1 MCLFMR
7 RFSHFSVTINQTCA
21 LTIQGMVRWRCK
33 NRSTLQV
40 LILSI
45 SQNFLLK
52 RIFLLKFLQKYEEMK
67 ATTPMRE
74 RLEGLRNLFNFD
86 NVLKEQPIQAYIVTS
101 YDEHQNQHLDVS
113 DKRIKFISGFTGKNA
128 NAVVS

>member
-1 MCLFMR
+1 
-7 RFSHFSVTINQTCA
+7 
-21 LTIQGMVRWRCK
+21 
-33 NRSTLQV
+33 
-40 LILSI
+40 
-45 SQNFLLK
+45 
-52 RIFLLKFLQKYEEMK
+52 MK

-101 YDEHQNQHLDVS
+101 YDEHQNQNLDES